1 MSNIGYLIIGGGGHA
16 AALAEILINQNKPL
30 LGVIAPNILAGHAV
44 FENVQHYL
52 QDDAVLT
59 FSVDEVLL
67 VNGIG
72 AMPRQTLRK
81 KVYERFS
88 ELGYTFA
95 TVIADSALVSDYALL
110 AKGAQVMN
118 NAVINIGSEVGENTI
133 INTSVS
139 VDHDCMIGAHCHL
152 APGTTLSGQVK
163 VESNVHIATGSSI
176 INNVIIGC
184 NTIIGV
190 GANITKSI
198 PKYSI
203 AYGAYSI
210 IKGLGDRDVN

>member
-1 MSNIGYLIIGGGGHA
+1 MSNPGYLIIGGGGHA
-16 AALAEILINQNKPL
+16 AALAEILIKQNKPL
-30 LGVIAPNILAGHAV
+30 LGVVAPKILAGHAI
-44 FENVQHYL
+44 FDTVQHYL
-52 QDDAVLT
+52 QDDDVLRFAV
-59 FSVDEVLL
+59 DKVLL

-72 AMPRQTLRK
+72 AMPRQTLRE
-81 KVYERFS
+81 KVYTRFN

-95 TVIADSALVSDYALL
+95 TVIADSALVSDYTVL
-110 AKGAQVMN
+110 AKGAQIMN
-118 NAVINIGSEVGENTI
+118 NAVINIGSEIGENTI

-139 VDHDCMIGAHCHL
+139 VDHDCTIGAHSHL

-176 INNVIIGC
+176 INNVTIGC

-198 PKYSI
+198 PKNSI
-203 AYGAYSI
+203 AYGAHSI
-210 IKGLGDRDVN
+210 IKGLGE

>member
-1 MSNIGYLIIGGGGHA
+1 MSNPEYLIIGGGGHA
-16 AALAEILINQNKPL
+16 AALAEILIKQNKSI
-30 LGVIAPNILAGHAV
+30 LGVVAPNVLAGNAIFDTV
-44 FENVQHYL
+44 KHYS
-52 QDDAVLT
+52 QDDDVLRFAV
-59 FSVDEVLL
+59 DKVLL

-81 KVYERFS
+81 KVYTRFS

-110 AKGAQVMN
+110 AKGVQIMN
-118 NAVINIGSEVGENTI
+118 NAVINIGSEIGENTI

-139 VDHDCMIGAHCHL
+139 VDHDCTIGAHSHL

-176 INNVIIGC
+176 INNVTIGC

-203 AYGAYSI
+203 AYGAHSI
-210 IKGLGDRDVN
+210 IKGLGE